1 MRERGKGVGV
11 GVGVGVGGAGLRDE
25 GKRGITCKGLR

>member
-1 MRERGKGVGV
+1 MRGRGK

-25 GKRGITCKGLR
+25 GKRGIACKGLR

>member
-1 MRERGKGVGV
+1 MRERGKGV

>member
-1 MRERGKGVGV
+1 MRGRGK

>member
-1 MRERGKGVGV
+1 MRGRGK

-25 GKRGITCKGLR
+25 GKRGVTCKGLR